1 MNAIKWLGTAGIIGS
16 TVLRAFDYHIADMSV
31 GFVGTALWA
40 YVALKTKDFPL
51 LTVNAFVLMVLA
63 YGLIR

>member
-40 YVALKTKDFPL
+40 YVAFKTKDFPL